1 MSFSTG
7 NAYQI
12 TFNDN
17 NLATSGP
24 AEPPLWKQIIGGLGD
39 VSSLLDPYIYTDQ
52 EKARYDLL
60 KAQAEAE
67 KARALAEAE
76 KTRALAEAE
85 KARAAGI
92 AVQPQPAVPAWVWV
106 VGAAAL
112 VLVLVLMLRD

>member
-12 TFNDN
+12 TFDDN

-24 AEPPLWKQIIGGLGD
+24 AEPPLWKQILGGLGD

-67 KARALAEAE
+67 KA
-76 KTRALAEAE
+76 RALAEAE

>member
-24 AEPPLWKQIIGGLGD
+24 AEPPLWKQILGGLRD

-60 KAQAEAE
+60 KVQAEAE
-67 KARALAEAE
+67 KA
-76 KTRALAEAE
+76 RALAEAE

>member
-12 TFNDN
+12 TFDDN

-24 AEPPLWKQIIGGLGD
+24 GTEPPLWKQILGGLGD

-60 KAQAEAE
+60 KAQ
-67 KARALAEAE
+67 
-76 KTRALAEAE
+76 AEAE

>member
-12 TFNDN
+12 TN

-24 AEPPLWKQIIGGLGD
+24 GTEPPLWKQILGGLRD

-52 EKARYDLL
+52 EKDRYDLL

-67 KARALAEAE
+67 KARAQ
-76 KTRALAEAE
+76 AEAE

-106 VGAAAL
+106 GAAAL
-112 VLVLVLMLRD
+112 VLVLVLMLRG

>member
-12 TFNDN
+12 TFDDN

-24 AEPPLWKQIIGGLGD
+24 GTEPPLWKQILGGLGD

-67 KARALAEAE
+67 KARAQAEAE
-76 KTRALAEAE
+76 KARAQAEAE

-92 AVQPQPAVPAWVWV
+92 AVQPAVPAWVWV

>member
-24 AEPPLWKQIIGGLGD
+24 GTEPPLWKQILGGLGD

-67 KARALAEAE
+67 KARAQ
-76 KTRALAEAE
+76 AEAE

>member
-12 TFNDN
+12 TFDDN
-17 NLATSGP
+17 NLVTSSP
-24 AEPPLWKQIIGGLGD
+24 AEPPLWKQIFGGLGY

-67 KARALAEAE
+67 KARAAS
-76 KTRALAEAE
+76 
-85 KARAAGI
+85 AGI
-92 AVQPQPAVPAWVWV
+92 AVQPAVPAWVWV

>member
-24 AEPPLWKQIIGGLGD
+24 AEPPLWKQIFGGLGD

-67 KARALAEAE
+67 KA
-76 KTRALAEAE
+76 RALAEAE

>member
-12 TFNDN
+12 TFDDN

-24 AEPPLWKQIIGGLGD
+24 VTEPPLWKQILGGLGD

-67 KARALAEAE
+67 KARAQ
-76 KTRALAEAE
+76 AEAE

-92 AVQPQPAVPAWVWV
+92 AVQPAVPAWVWV

-112 VLVLVLMLRD
+112 VLVLVLMLRY